1 MAATVSA
8 WGKPGAWALDAEDNE
23 SELLPQT
30 EEDHSAAE
38 TPDFPSLS
46 AGASSKTKK
55 KKPQAL
61 SLQEFSAYSSGKPK
75 GLTHDELSALPTG
88 PRERSA
94 EELDRNK
101 LGGGFR
107 SYGGGGRDKQP
118 RRQGSFNRESGHEL
132 APSRADETDDWGA
145 NKKPSPNTGSERRE
159 RGGVFGDSQSRADE
173 VDNWASNKNSEARR
187 YEKRGGFGMESGDAG
202 SDSSNW
208 GKRKEEEGRRSGGG
222 FDSLRDK
229 RGGMEADSESWGRKR
244 EESTR
249 PRLNLQPRTLPVNE
263 EGNNSAVKAKG
274 SSNPFGEARPREEV
288 LKDKAQDVKE
298 IEEKL
303 EGVSVDSAKSVWRMP
318 ESLDPPQRA
327 GETEA
332 DNDDSE
338 NKDCEI

>member
-8 WGKPGAWALDAEDNE
+8 WGKPGAWALDAEQNE
-23 SELLPQT
+23 SALLHQT
-30 EEDHSAAE
+30 QEDHSAAE

-107 SYGGGGRDKQP
+107 SYGGRDEQP
-118 RRQGSFNRESGHEL
+118 RRQGSFNREL

-145 NKKPSPNTGSERRE
+145 NKKSSANSGSERRE
-159 RGGVFGDSQSRADE
+159 RGGFFGDSQSRADE
-173 VDNWASNKNSEARR
+173 VDNWATNKNSEARR
-187 YEKRGGFGMESGDAG
+187 YEKRGGLGMESGDGG

-208 GKRKEEEGRRSGGG
+208 GKRSGGA
-222 FDSLRDK
+222 FDSLRDR
-229 RGGMEADSESWGRKR
+229 RGGMEADPESWGRKR
-244 EESTR
+244 EESGGNR

-263 EGNNSAVKAKG
+263 EGSNSAVKSKG

-288 LKDKAQDVKE
+288 LKDKAQDIKQ
-298 IEEKL
+298 IEERL
-303 EGVSVDSAKSVWRMP
+303 EGVSVDSAESVWRKP
-318 ESLDPPQRA
+318 GSVDPPQSA